1 MRVVVVGL
9 GVQGRKRLSVA
20 DRDVV
25 ATVDSV
31 NSDAHCTSIDQ
42 VALESFDV
50 AVVCTPDAVKLEILE
65 YLLRNGKHVLVEK
78 PLLSTKQEE
87 LEHLSAL
94 ANSQGLAC
102 YTAYN
107 HRFEPHINRLKGE
120 LEAGTIGEV
129 YVARLFYGNG
139 TARNV
144 RESVW
149 RDRGLGVMGDLGSHL
164 LDLALYFFGEEGG
177 PLDLW
182 GANRF
187 ENRSPDHVIFG
198 RQGKPALAFEMTLL
212 SWRNTFKV
220 DILGER
226 GSMHVDGLCK
236 WGPSHFTLRT
246 RVLPSGK
253 PNEEKHTIERT
264 DPTWKLEYDHFVNL
278 CEKGG
283 SNLANDMWINYHIN
297 RLSGQ
302 VGTIA

>member
-9 GVQGRKRLSVA
+9 GLQGRKRLEVA
-20 DRDVV
+20 GRNVV

-31 NSDAHCTSIDQ
+31 ISNAQYTSIDQ
-42 VALESFDV
+42 VALGSFD
-50 AVVCTPDAVKLEILE
+50 AALVCTPDAAKLEILD
-65 YLLRNGKHVLVEK
+65 YLLCNGKHVLVEK
-78 PLLSTKQEE
+78 PLLASRQEE
-87 LEHLSAL
+87 LEHLFAL
-94 ANSQGLAC
+94 ASTRELAC

-107 HRFEPHINRLKGE
+107 HRFEPHIKRLKRG

-129 YVARLFYGNG
+129 YAARLFYGNG

-149 RDRGLGVMGDLGSHL
+149 RDQGLGVMADLGSHL
-164 LDLALYFFGEEGG
+164 LDLALYFFGGEGG
-177 PLDLW
+177 SLDMW
-182 GANRF
+182 SANRF
-187 ENRSPDHVIFG
+187 ENRSSDHVVFG

-212 SWRNTFKV
+212 SWRNTFRV

-226 GSMHVDGLCK
+226 GSMHIDGLCK
-236 WGPSHFTLRT
+236 WGSSHFTLRT

-253 PNEEKHTIERT
+253 PDEEKVILECA
-264 DPTWKLEYDHFVNL
+264 DPTWTLEYDHFVNL

-283 SNLANDMWINYHIN
+283 SNLANDMWINAHIN

-302 VGTIA
+302 AGLVA